1 MGGVRARVGFWSLA
15 AKSSLARRPPPLLQ
29 DRPSA
34 AECNF
39 CEWGPIGLGDGFA

>member
-15 AKSSLARRPPPLLQ
+15 AKSSLARRPLQ